1 MLVKGAVITTVYIMM
16 ITLAMVMGKMIRYKD
31 KDSDGGDDTA
41 TAINISS
48 DKGDVHDG
56 RDRVLLHV
64 TLSSVYVSR
73 HAFVHCI
80 NARMTMIS
88 KSITRRMMR
97 MMLAMITTTT
107 YHTV

>member
-16 ITLAMVMGKMIRYKD
+16 ITLAMVMGKMIRYKN

-56 RDRVLLHV
+56 RDRV
-64 TLSSVYVSR
+64 
-73 HAFVHCI
+73 
-80 NARMTMIS
+80 
-88 KSITRRMMR
+88 
-97 MMLAMITTTT
+97 
-107 YHTV
+107 